1 MTERRH
7 DIDAL
12 RVFAFALLILY
23 HVGMAYVAD
32 WDFHLKSVHTAEW
45 LQWPMIVLNR
55 WRMPLLFMISGI
67 AIGLSRPQATPWR
80 FALRR
85 CGRLLPPLLFGM
97 FVVVA
102 VQAYCQGVSNGKVAT
117 GFGSFLL
124 RYWQVRPWSAGS
136 FDGWEHGITWNHLW
150 YLAYLLPYTV
160 ALMVLVS
167 LSKLLQVPALPRLP
181 SSVVV
186 PALLVVPILWEAFC
200 VMWVMPRHPPTHA
213 LVGDWFVHA
222 ESFPLFLSGYLLA
235 RNARF
240 WQLAV
245 QLRWLTLVAAALAIA
260 TELVIRYLGMHV
272 QLAQVPQVLAALP
285 WETLEH
291 GARAAYTWLA
301 LLTLLGWAKQRLN
314 HPFRW
319 LPYCTEAVFPWYILH
334 QSLIIVVLYWLMPL
348 QLNAWLE
355 PALVIAA
362 TVIGCLALHE
372 SVIRR
377 VRWLRPLFGL
387 RGPSPATTPAPAAP
401 PDIRPMKAS
410 TCRYLCC

>member
-1 MTERRH
+1 MHAFFDQPPTMTERRH

-12 RVFAFALLILY
+12 RIFTFALLILY

-124 RYWQVRPWSAGS
+124 RYWQVRPWPAGS
-136 FDGWEHGITWNHLW
+136 FDGWKHGITWNHLW
-150 YLAYLLPYTV
+150 YLAYLLPYTA

-167 LSKLLQVPALPRLP
+167 LSKLLRLPALPRLP

-213 LVGDWFVHA
+213 LVGDWFMHA
-222 ESFPLFLSGYLLA
+222 ESFPLFFIGLSAGTQRALLAAGRATALAHAGSRGADHRNRAGHSLSG
-235 RNARF
+235 
-240 WQLAV
+240 
-245 QLRWLTLVAAALAIA
+245 
-260 TELVIRYLGMHV
+260 H
-272 QLAQVPQVLAALP
+272 
-285 WETLEH
+285 
-291 GARAAYTWLA
+291 ARAARAVAAGAGRPAMGNTGTRRTRGLHLA
-301 LLTLLGWAKQRLN
+301 GAADSAGLGEAAFEPPVPLAAVLHRSGVPLVHPASEPDHRDAVLADAVAVERLAG
-314 HPFRW
+314 
-319 LPYCTEAVFPWYILH
+319 TG
-334 QSLIIVVLYWLMPL
+334 
-348 QLNAWLE
+348 
-355 PALVIAA
+355 
-362 TVIGCLALHE
+362 TG
-372 SVIRR
+372 
-377 VRWLRPLFGL
+377 
-387 RGPSPATTPAPAAP
+387 
-401 PDIRPMKAS
+401 D
-410 TCRYLCC
+410 CRHSDRLSGTA

>member
-1 MTERRH
+1 MPPVDTTMTERRH

-32 WDFHLKSVHTAEW
+32 WDFHLKSVHTAQW

-67 AIGLSRPQATPWR
+67 AIGLARPQARPWR
-80 FALRR
+80 FALQR

-102 VQAYCQGVSNGKVAT
+102 VQAYCQGVSNGKVSP

-124 RYWQVRPWSAGS
+124 RYWQVRPWPAGS

-150 YLAYLLPYTV
+150 YLAYLLPYTI
-160 ALMVLVS
+160 ALMALVS
-167 LSKLLQVPALPRLP
+167 LTRPLRLAAWPRLP
-181 SSVVV
+181 AALAV
-186 PALLVVPILWEAFC
+186 PALLLLPILWEAFC
-200 VMWVMPRHPPTHA
+200 VLWVMPRHPPTHA
-213 LVGDWFVHA
+213 LFGDWFVHA
-222 ESFPLFLSGYLLA
+222 ESFPLFVQGYLLA
-235 RNARF
+235 RRERF

-245 QLRWLTLVAAALAIA
+245 QLRWLTLVAALVAIG
-260 TELVIRYLGMHV
+260 TELGIRYASIQGQTAQLG
-272 QLAQVPQVLAALP
+272 APLAALP
-285 WETLEH
+285 WEAIEH
-291 GARAAYTWLA
+291 SARAAYTWLA
-301 LLTLLGWAKQRLN
+301 LLTILGWARLRLN
-314 HPFRW
+314 RPFRW

-334 QSLIIVVLYWLMPL
+334 QSLIIVTLYWLMPL
-348 QLNAWLE
+348 HLNAWLE

-362 TVIGCLALHE
+362 TVTGCLALHE
-372 SVIRR
+372 FAIRR

-387 RGPSPATTPAPAAP
+387 RARRPRPASKTDSAPVPS
-401 PDIRPMKAS
+401 
-410 TCRYLCC
+410 